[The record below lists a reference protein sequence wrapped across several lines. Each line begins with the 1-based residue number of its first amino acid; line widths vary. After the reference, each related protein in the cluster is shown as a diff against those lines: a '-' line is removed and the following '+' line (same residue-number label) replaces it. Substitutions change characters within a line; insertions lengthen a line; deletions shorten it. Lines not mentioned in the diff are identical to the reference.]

1 MTAPYV
7 ASRGLGMVIP
17 SHMVERLRAYIE
29 LGHPMGDFLQAV
41 ISNDLREACSR
52 ADDTNCHILPAYI
65 VYLFNEAPAPCW
77 GSREKYE
84 AWVRKFAVAREKA
97 VGGAS

>member
-7 ASRGLGMVIP
+7 ATRGMVIP
-17 SHMVERLRAYIE
+17 ARMMERLQAYIE
-29 LGHPMGDFLQAV
+29 QGHPVGDFLTAV
-41 ISNDLREACSR
+41 LCNDLREACSR

-77 GSREKYE
+77 GSREKHE
-84 AWVRKFAVAREKA
+84 AWLRKFAEAREKA
-97 VGGAS
+97 ARAAS